1 MADPATDQVT
11 VAVILFAVAL
21 AVFTFFELRFL
32 RKRMKNRRVR
42 TAKRDEELADEAHN
56 AIVTTKA
63 ILAALERQGIRSE
76 ESANRLREAETAARR
91 RNYRVAIDLTAKGK
105 ERLLALKS
113 AQSAKGDLAKLDRL
127 PRSAS
132 SEEITTK
139 EMIQKEF
146 PPNLMQSKFS
156 IEVAGTA
163 VEQGRL
169 NGRDVSQA
177 TQLLEAAKTRFDA
190 KDYASALTIARQS
203 KRAAAGEQVDVSI
216 ALAAPQSPPTPPHA
230 TTACPNCGA
239 SLQGDDAFCR
249 KCGTRLVASACAS
262 CGASLLAD
270 DAFCRKCG
278 APVSR

>member
-42 TAKRDEELADEAHN
+42 TAKRDEELSDEAHN
-56 AIVTTKA
+56 TIVTTKA
-63 ILAALERQGIRSE
+63 ILTALERQGIRSE
-76 ESANRLREAETAARR
+76 ESASWLREAETAAAR
-91 RNYRVAIDLTAKGK
+91 RNYRVAIDLTAKAKG
-105 ERLLALKS
+105 RLLALKS
-113 AQSAKGDLAKLDRL
+113 AQASKGDLAKLDRL
-127 PRSAS
+127 PRSSS

-139 EMIQKEF
+139 EIIQKEF

-156 IEVAGTA
+156 IEVATTA
-163 VEQGRL
+163 IDAAGVA
-169 NGRDVSQA
+169 GRDVGQA
-177 TQLLEAAKTRFDA
+177 TQLLDAAKTRFDA
-190 KDYASALTIARQS
+190 KDYTGSLGLARQS
-203 KRAAAGEQVDVSI
+203 KRAAEGESVDVVT
-216 ALAAPQSPPTPPHA
+216 ALATPPTPQNA
-230 TTACPNCGA
+230 TTACTNCGA
-239 SLQGDDAFCR
+239 VLQGDDAFCR

-278 APVSR
+278 ARVSR